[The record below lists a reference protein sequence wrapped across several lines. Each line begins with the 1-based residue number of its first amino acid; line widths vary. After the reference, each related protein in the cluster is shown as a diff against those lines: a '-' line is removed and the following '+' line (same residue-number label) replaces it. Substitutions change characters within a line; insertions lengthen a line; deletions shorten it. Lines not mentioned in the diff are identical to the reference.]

1 VGEGKLVDSLRRS
14 LKEIAEEKSADRWLP
29 VLSGIL
35 WLAAIAISVIDLVIL
50 QHSRYNLTAFGIA
63 GAVFLLGGL
72 GLYVIAR
79 RALGELFSEAVRITP
94 EHKLITTG
102 PYRLIRHPIYLGE
115 IFFGLSLPMILGSL
129 YGFILMLMPI
139 PMLVYR
145 IRIEEET
152 LVSKFGQEYLD
163 YASKTKKLIPYI
175 Y

>member
-1 VGEGKLVDSLRRS
+1 MAHTFRCTLS
-14 LKEIAEEKSADRWLP
+14 EIAEESAGRWLP

-35 WLAAIAISVIDLVIL
+35 WLVAIAISVIDLVML
-50 QHSRYNLTAFGIA
+50 RRGRYTLAAVGLA
-63 GAVFLLGGL
+63 GAAFLLGGL

-79 RALGELFSEAVRITP
+79 RALGELFSEAVRIIP
-94 EHKLITTG
+94 EHRLITSG

-115 IFFGLSLPMILGSL
+115 VFFGLSIPMILGSL
-129 YGFILMLMPI
+129 YGFIIMLAPI
-139 PMLVYR
+139 PMLIYR
-145 IRIEEET
+145 IRIEERT

>member
-1 VGEGKLVDSLRRS
+1 MADAFRRTLS
-14 LKEIAEEKSADRWLP
+14 EIAEKSVDRWLP

-50 QHSRYNLTAFGIA
+50 QHGRYNLTAFGIA
-63 GAVFLLGGL
+63 VVAFLLGGL

-79 RALGELFSEAVRITP
+79 RALGELFSEAVRIIP
-94 EHKLITTG
+94 EHKLVTGG

-115 IFFGLSLPMILGSL
+115 IFFGLSIPMILGSL
-129 YGFILMLMPI
+129 YGFTIMLVPI
-139 PMLVYR
+139 PMLLYR
-145 IRIEEET
+145 IRIEEKV
-152 LVSKFGQEYLD
+152 LVSRFGQEYLD

>member
-1 VGEGKLVDSLRRS
+1 MDSLRRS

-63 GAVFLLGGL
+63 GTVFLLGGL